1 MLAML
6 LSLLIEDPLIATA
19 KARMAAEKPCIQSAD
34 ETDITVCGMRHA
46 DRFRVPLATRIV
58 ERRDMVTE
66 QRSALVHARTPM
78 EDMGPFLVGGGSA
91 GVRATVGFGPGEG
104 SGDVKAGGLRPT
116 AP

>member
-6 LSLLIEDPLIATA
+6 LMVIEDPLMTTA
-19 KARMAAEKPCIQSAD
+19 RARMAAEPPCIQSAD

-46 DRFRVPLATRIV
+46 DRFRVPLATRV
-58 ERRDMVTE
+58 VDRRDMVAE
-66 QRSALVHARTPM
+66 QRSTLVHARTPM

-104 SGDVKAGGLRPT
+104 SRDVKAGGMRPT